1 MSTAAPAVSQLIDTF
16 RHQARMTRYVVGM
29 NLDGITQEES
39 LVQPQPHGNC
49 ANWVLGHLVYTY
61 DRTLPLLGQ
70 EPVLEPAALA
80 RYERGSSPILSASEA
95 RDVAELL
102 AAWNAVSERVDAG
115 LARLD
120 PDTLETPA
128 PFSPSNDPNETVRSL
143 LSTVLFHQAYHA
155 GQTGLLR
162 RIAGKEGAIK

>member
-1 MSTAAPAVSQLIDTF
+1 MSTAAPAVNQLIDTF
-16 RHQARMTRYVVGM
+16 RHQARMTRYVVGL

-49 ANWVLGHLVYTY
+49 ANWVLGHLVCIYN
-61 DRTLPLLGQ
+61 RALPLLGQ
-70 EPVLEPAALA
+70 QPVLEPESLA
-80 RYERGSSPILSASEA
+80 RYDRGSSPILDASEA
-95 RDVAELL
+95 RDVGELL
-102 AAWNAVSERVDAG
+102 LAWNAASERVDAG
-115 LARLD
+115 LAQLD
-120 PDTLETPA
+120 PDTLDTPS